1 MHKLDRITS
10 KLFDSMLMA
19 FIDMVLAIV
28 SFRYSHGSIRFDSFT
43 ELVVIDTAAQKF
55 SFVDD

>member
-1 MHKLDRITS
+1 
-10 KLFDSMLMA
+10 MA